1 MSTGLIY
8 HGITVTVHNMVDPG
22 SEMILEKRHVQTQR
36 TMAYNTR
43 ITYDGNKIVIVRIID
58 SYLNQDEDAAT
69 LVNTVN
75 TNSINWKEDQREKK
89 QFIGRTEKQAETDG
103 DFDIEQPELEITVK
117 PNCLTYSVDDLNSI
131 CKTLGNA
138 DVVSASKYVLQK
150 EVRGYFNNLILLNIS
165 CMKILSR

>member
-1 MSTGLIY
+1 M
-8 HGITVTVHNMVDPG
+8 TVHNMVDPG

-58 SYLNQDEDAAT
+58 CYLNQDEDAAT

-89 QFIGRTEKQAETDG
+89 QFIGRTWG
-103 DFDIEQPELEITVK
+103 F
-117 PNCLTYSVDDLNSI
+117 
-131 CKTLGNA
+131 
-138 DVVSASKYVLQK
+138 
-150 EVRGYFNNLILLNIS
+150 
-165 CMKILSR
+165 

>member
-1 MSTGLIY
+1 
-8 HGITVTVHNMVDPG
+8 MVDPG

-117 PNCLTYSVDDLNSI
+117 PNCLTYSVDD
-131 CKTLGNA
+131 
-138 DVVSASKYVLQK
+138 
-150 EVRGYFNNLILLNIS
+150 
-165 CMKILSR
+165 